1 MEETIMAEKLADMD
15 VDDIKSV
22 LREWILNYPEAAE
35 ELMERLEEV
44 I

>member
-1 MEETIMAEKLADMD
+1 MAEKLADMD

-22 LREWILNYPEAAE
+22 LREWIQDHPEAAE
-35 ELMERLEEV
+35 ELMEKLEEV